1 MGKQPVAGQKKSK
14 DSISKAAQQAKGG
27 AKKWTKGK
35 VKEKADNAV
44 FLDQATYDRILTA
57 IPKLGK
63 HISTSGLIE
72 KFKIVGSIARI
83 LLRKAVEAGT
93 IRSIDAH
100 SKQTI
105 YTPIVQAVPAVAVVE
120 VKEVGAKK
128 EKATKKK

>member
-1 MGKQPVAGQKKSK
+1 MQ
-14 DSISKAAQQAKGG
+14 
-27 AKKWTKGK
+27 KWTKGK

-63 HISTSGLIE
+63 HISTSALIE

-83 LLRKAVEAGT
+83 LLRKAAEAGT
-93 IRSIDAH
+93 IRSVDAH

-105 YTPIVQAVPAVAVVE
+105 YTPVAQAVPVVAAVEA
-120 VKEVGAKK
+120 KDAGAKK
-128 EKATKKK
+128 EKAPKKK